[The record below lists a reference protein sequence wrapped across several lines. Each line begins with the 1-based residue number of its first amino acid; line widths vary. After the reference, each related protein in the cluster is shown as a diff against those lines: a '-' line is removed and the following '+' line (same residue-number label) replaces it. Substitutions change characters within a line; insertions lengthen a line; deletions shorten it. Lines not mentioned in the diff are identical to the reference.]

1 MAKEESVFLSLLDRI
16 KKGRVNRPMPQE
28 KTVLTG
34 NRTSPES
41 TPMQQKQQ
49 DFLDIQSQKIAQ
61 DIYSRTVYYDADRI
75 GSYNDYRAMD
85 MSPEVSAAL
94 DIITDECLEAS
105 TIIPLLSGEKITI
118 EELYNQKREGFW
130 VYSKN
135 IKTGEVEPATCQK
148 VAYKGVQDVYEIIF
162 DDNSSVVATSEHMWL
177 LKKEKDYK
185 TTKELKIGDSI
196 EPFYTKISNETD
208 RIKGYEMIL
217 EQNGKYE
224 YTHRIVK
231 RKFWNDKKGVCHHV
245 DFNKLNNEPSNLE
258 VMDWF
263 EHQKLHASFNSEKWK
278 NEEFANKMKKIFSE
292 TNSINGPYWSNKSWR
307 EKQIK
312 KFKKAHKIRYSN
324 MSTEERKE
332 KHGLP
337 NEKNPMFKNGHK
349 ISGEKNGRYL
359 HNLKHEFETKEIID
373 AYKKTNNIDEACDY
387 LNTNKDILRKS
398 NSYKSLNIQRWE
410 DIQFIIDNISLD
422 SLKKACINSENIT
435 NLNRSFSKICKING
449 WKPRKVYTF
458 LNKKGFVNWSE
469 FTKSINHSVKE
480 IKYVGKRK
488 TYDLVNVGE
497 HHNFA
502 VLTSDEKSGV
512 FTHNCVTRDERGD
525 ILSIYSENSRIK
537 TVLKDLFKNRL
548 NIEYNLTFW
557 IREMIKF
564 GDCFIKLEVDQKEGI
579 YDVRMLPVAEIH
591 REEAFDGNIN
601 SSRFK
606 WDINNMYFEEFQIA
620 HFRLVSD
627 GTKIPYGRSILDPAR
642 KLWKQLQL
650 AEDAMLVYRII
661 RAPERRV
668 HYIEVGNL
676 ESADV
681 LQYIE
686 KVKAQ
691 IKKSPIVD
699 QKNGQMNLKFNPLTM
714 EEDYF
719 VPIRGDKSSRIETLP
734 GACLALDTKIELLD
748 GRSLELN
755 EIIKE
760 YNDGKELWA
769 YSINPNTGE
778 IVPGPIT
785 WAGVTRKNTD
795 VVKIT
800 LDNGE
805 TITTTP
811 DHKFPTK
818 FNGIKEAKDLQPGE
832 SMWAFNKKFSK
843 IKGAGKKRHRNTYE
857 MVYDHQQNKWVYTHR
872 FVANYFKNL
881 EKHEIFDYREDLKN
895 EEKNTIHHK
904 DFDRYNNNPDN
915 LCFMNSKDH
924 FYYHQDN
931 MKNLEIYFG
940 KDKIE
945 EWKNDR
951 KQGLIK
957 YFKNLSE
964 EELELKR
971 EIAKVNFKKG
981 SDKLQELLK
990 DSTYKR
996 EFYEKTSKSLKI
1008 SKNTKEYKQKQSEIA
1023 KKQWQDENFRNTVI
1037 EKQKIKYSNEMLQF
1051 VVNKFKEGKNAKQ
1064 ILTEINSDNSFFI
1077 SNFLELNKDNKQ
1089 IKKMSN
1095 GFTHNNLYKM
1105 MKEFGYKNWADFKVK
1120 AEFFNHKI
1128 VSVELL
1134 SDKQDT
1140 GTITIDGQ
1148 ELYHNFHNFA
1158 LSVGIFTQNSNLGE
1172 IQDVEYLQNKL
1183 FAALKVPKTY
1193 LNYSETMPGG
1203 STLSQADLRFSRTI
1217 NRIQENI
1224 VIELRRIANIHLF
1237 LLGFEDDMDNFD
1249 LKLTNPSTQQE
1260 LLKLE
1265 TMKARL
1271 EVFKEMFT
1279 GEATSPVSY
1288 TWAMEYIM
1296 GFSKT
1301 EIKQILR
1308 QKKVEKKMFS
1318 EIETAPEQYMDTG
1331 LFADIDSKFKINA
1344 LPQPAEGEEG
1354 AIDDSIG
1361 GGDFGGGD
1369 FGGGDLGGGLDFG
1382 GDDLGG
1388 DDLGGAEETIAE
1400 NVLFE
1405 EETKSF
1411 TKNNITENLVD
1422 KNKNLNTKTKRLVDS
1437 ITERLEKI
1445 NKETGLDEN
1454 GDDIL
1459 NGGLKS

>member
-1 MAKEESVFLSLLDRI
+1 MANDESVFLSLLDRI
-16 KKGRVNRPMPQE
+16 KRGRVDRPLPQE

-34 NRTSPES
+34 SRPNPSS
-41 TPMQQKQQ
+41 TPIQQKQQ

-61 DIYSRTVYYDADRI
+61 DIYSRTVYYSADRI

-94 DIITDECLEAS
+94 DIITDECLDAE
-105 TIIPLLSGEKITI
+105 TEILLVSDEKSLTI
-118 EELYNQKREGFW
+118 EELYERGDKNFS
-130 VYSKN
+130 VYSYNLESKK
-135 IKTGEVEPATCQK
+135 IETAICER
-148 VAYKGVQDVYEIIF
+148 VAYKGEQDVYKITF
-162 DDNSSVVATSEHMWL
+162 DDESYVMATSEHLWL
-177 LKKEKDYK
+177 VNEGDIENDYYSTSK
-185 TTKELKIGDSI
+185 LYKGQLITACYFLLSEEEIELKS
-196 EPFYTKISNETD
+196 ENLSRSEFRSFHPSVKS
-208 RIKGYEMIL
+208 
-217 EQNGKYE
+217 
-224 YTHRIVK
+224 HRI
-231 RKFWNDKKGVCHHV
+231 
-245 DFNKLNNEPSNLE
+245 
-258 VMDWF
+258 
-263 EHQKLHASFNSEKWK
+263 
-278 NEEFANKMKKIFSE
+278 
-292 TNSINGPYWSNKSWR
+292 NSI
-307 EKQIK
+307 
-312 KFKKAHKIRYSN
+312 KF
-324 MSTEERKE
+324 
-332 KHGLP
+332 
-337 NEKNPMFKNGHK
+337 
-349 ISGEKNGRYL
+349 
-359 HNLKHEFETKEIID
+359 
-373 AYKKTNNIDEACDY
+373 
-387 LNTNKDILRKS
+387 
-398 NSYKSLNIQRWE
+398 
-410 DIQFIIDNISLD
+410 
-422 SLKKACINSENIT
+422 
-435 NLNRSFSKICKING
+435 
-449 WKPRKVYTF
+449 
-458 LNKKGFVNWSE
+458 
-469 FTKSINHSVKE
+469 
-480 IKYVGKRK
+480 VGKRK
-488 TYDLVNVGE
+488 TYDLVNVGK

-502 VLTSDEKSGV
+502 ILTSNATGI

-525 ILSIYSENSRIK
+525 ILSIYSENNRIK
-537 TVLKDLFKNRL
+537 TILKDLFKNRL

-557 IREMIKF
+557 IREMVKF

-606 WDINNMYFEEFQIA
+606 WDINNMYFEEFQVA

-691 IKKSPIVD
+691 VKKSPIVD
-699 QKNGQMNLKFNPLTM
+699 QRNGQMNLKFNPLTM

-748 GRSLELN
+748 GRSLQLN
-755 EIIKE
+755 EIIEE
-760 YNDGKELWA
+760 YNNGKKLWA

-778 IVPGPIT
+778 VVPGPIT

-832 SMWAFNKKFSK
+832 SMWAFNKKFNK

-857 MVYDHQQNKWVYTHR
+857 IVYDHQQNNWVYTHR

-904 DFDRYNNNPDN
+904 NFDRYNNNPDN

-940 KDKIE
+940 KNKIE
-945 EWKNDR
+945 EWKIDR
-951 KQGLIK
+951 KDGLRK

-964 EELELKR
+964 EELIFKR
-971 EIAKVNFKKG
+971 EVAKVNFKKG

-990 DSTYKR
+990 DSVYKK

-1023 KKQWQDENFRNTVI
+1023 RNQWQDENFRNIVI
-1037 EKQKIKYSNEMLQF
+1037 EKQKTKYSNEMLQF

-1064 ILTEINSDNSFFI
+1064 ILIEINSDQSFFM
-1077 SNFLELNKDNKQ
+1077 SNFFELNKDNKQ

-1105 MKEFGYKNWADFKVK
+1105 MKEFGYKNWADFKEKV
-1120 AEFFNHKI
+1120 EMFNHKI

-1134 SDKQDT
+1134 SEKQDT

-1193 LNYSETMPGG
+1193 LNYAESLPGG

-1224 VIELRRIANIHLF
+1224 VIEIRRIANIHLF

-1331 LFADIDSKFKINA
+1331 LFADIDNKFKLSTNT
-1344 LPQPAEGEEG
+1344 QSSEGGGG
-1354 AIDDSIG
+1354 AVDDVGG
-1361 GGDFGGGD
+1361 GGDSDDGGFGLGGD
-1369 FGGGDLGGGLDFG
+1369 EAGGEDLGGG
-1382 GDDLGG
+1382 
-1388 DDLGGAEETIAE
+1388 EETIAE

-1405 EETKSF
+1405 EVNENYQKQ
-1411 TKNNITENLVD
+1411 NITESLVD
-1422 KNKNLNTKTKRLVDS
+1422 KNKILNTKTKRLVDS
-1437 ITERLEKI
+1437 ITERLDKI
-1445 NKETGLDEN
+1445 NKETGLGEN
-1454 GDDIL
+1454 GDDTL
-1459 NGGLKS
+1459 NGGLKL